1 MIKVVSGYSIS
12 SQNSASPSAAEGAK
26 RLANMTNP
34 NHTEYCD
41 TRGYELL
48 HFDEHYNW
56 DIKWECGW
64 QKIFLFDELLNDSKY
79 EDTEWFFWIDTD
91 AIFMNYNTKLESLVD
106 DWSFFSVCRDC
117 NGINV
122 GTFFIKNCDRSREFI
137 RDLIDD
143 GPLPGAIFENQGKG
157 PNGSPHWWNFSEQ
170 GSIDRLG
177 LSDKYRSG
185 FSVRPNR
192 AFNSY
197 VHDCIH
203 GILPSHK
210 YQKGDFLIH
219 LPGVPNKEAIIQD
232 LLPRVIKD
240 ERLD

>member
-1 MIKVVSGYSIS
+1 M
-12 SQNSASPSAAEGAK
+12 
-26 RLANMTNP
+26 
-34 NHTEYCD
+34 
-41 TRGYELL
+41 
-48 HFDEHYNW
+48 
-56 DIKWECGW
+56 
-64 QKIFLFDELLNDSKY
+64 
-79 EDTEWFFWIDTD
+79 
-91 AIFMNYNTKLESLVD
+91 
-106 DWSFFSVCRDC
+106 
-117 NGINV
+117 
-122 GTFFIKNCDRSREFI
+122 
-137 RDLIDD
+137 
-143 GPLPGAIFENQGKG
+143 PGAIFEHQGKG
-157 PNGSPHWWNFSEQ
+157 PNGAPHWWNFSEQ

-185 FSVRPNR
+185 FSVRSNR